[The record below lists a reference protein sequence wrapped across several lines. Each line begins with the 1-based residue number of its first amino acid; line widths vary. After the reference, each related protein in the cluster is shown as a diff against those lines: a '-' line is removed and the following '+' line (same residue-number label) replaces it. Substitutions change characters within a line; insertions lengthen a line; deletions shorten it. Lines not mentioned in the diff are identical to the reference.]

1 MRVIG
6 SVDITHLYV
15 VLSFVFL
22 KTKIPL
28 NPLSPDMIC
37 FINVAEEQSGGERM
51 GIVTNTGPSSIWTEP
66 LWRTKEVA
74 DNV

>member
-1 MRVIG
+1 
-6 SVDITHLYV
+6 
-15 VLSFVFL
+15 
-22 KTKIPL
+22 
-28 NPLSPDMIC
+28 MIC

-74 DNV
+74 DNE